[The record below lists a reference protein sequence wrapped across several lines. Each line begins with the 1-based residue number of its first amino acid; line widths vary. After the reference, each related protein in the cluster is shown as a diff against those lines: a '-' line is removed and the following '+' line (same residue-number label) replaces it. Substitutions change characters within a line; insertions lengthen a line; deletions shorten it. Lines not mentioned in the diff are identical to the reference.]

1 MRFNTRSFIKPFL
14 TPGILLGVLFSQSIS
29 QSIPVHTYS
38 IVAFD
43 QETGELGVAVQ
54 SHWFSVG
61 FLVPWA
67 KAGIGAVATQSFVK
81 VDYGPHGLKLM
92 EEGMSADAALQKLVS
107 EDEGEAV
114 RQVAMIDV
122 KGNVAAHTGS
132 KCIYA
137 AGHQIGKNY
146 SVQANLME
154 NETVW
159 PAMAKAFEN
168 TEGDLADKMMA
179 TLDAAEAEG
188 GDIRGKQSAAMLI
201 VTGEPTGVPWK
212 DTVLDLRVEDHPKPL
227 EELRRLIR
235 INRAYRH
242 ANKGDHY
249 LELENIEKALAEY
262 EMAAH
267 YYPENPELSFWSAIT
282 LASKGQLDK
291 ALPIF
296 RDVFNREPRLR
307 KLTPRLVDSGLLP
320 DDPELIETIMKIY

>member
-29 QSIPVHTYS
+29 QSIPVQTYS

-67 KAGIGAVATQSFVK
+67 KAGVGAVATQSFVK

-235 INRAYRH
+235 INRAYKH

-249 LELENIEKALAEY
+249 LELGNIEKALAEY

>member
-67 KAGIGAVATQSFVK
+67 KAGVGAVATQSFVK

-235 INRAYRH
+235 INRAYKH

-249 LELENIEKALAEY
+249 LELGNIEKALAEY

>member
-81 VDYGPHGLKLM
+81 VDYGPNGLKLM

-235 INRAYRH
+235 INRAYKH

-249 LELENIEKALAEY
+249 LELEDIEKALAEY